1 MATQTTGGGSTVSFG
16 NTPQANTD
24 IFSFTEDA
32 SNILILN
39 VLANDLG
46 GAAKTLFSLDDGTS
60 ASASTKSYAP
70 ADLLVKDVAY
80 SSDAAGMAGTGDRS
94 ALGARIWIES
104 DGTVHYDKGDIN
116 AQLQALATGQ
126 TLTDTFT
133 YAIQLGNGTLSWATV
148 TLQFNGANDSVFI
161 TSSPQSGSVVEDAN
175 ATPDLSDSQSAAGT
189 ISFNDADLSDTH
201 SASFAAAS
209 SNTTSLG
216 TFSLDPVNEAA
227 NAANGAVQ
235 WHYNL
240 NNAAAQYLAAGQSVT
255 ESFVVTVNDGHG
267 STATQTVTVT
277 ITGTNDIVSITS
289 GVQSGAV
296 VEDAPSTPSL
306 SDSLAAAGSISFNDV
321 DLSDGHTATFVA
333 APGNTTALGTF
344 SLDPVSEA
352 ANAAN
357 GSVQWHY
364 ALNNGAA
371 QYLAEGQSVTE
382 RFVVTVNDGHGSTD
396 TQTVTITLTG
406 TNDAPVAVADT
417 NSGNE
422 DTTITGT
429 VASNDSDVDDGAT
442 LSYSLNAPVAGLTLN
457 ADGSYSFDAGNAA
470 YQHLAEGATTA
481 VVANYTVT
489 DEHGATSTSTL
500 TITLTGTNDAPVAVA
515 DTNSG
520 NEDTTITGTVASN
533 DSDVD
538 DGATLSYSLNAPVA
552 GLTLNADGSYSF
564 DAGNAAYQHLAEGAT
579 TAVVANYT
587 VTDEHGATSTST
599 LTITLTGTNDAP
611 VAVADTNSG
620 NEDTTITGTVAS
632 NDSDVDDGATLSYS
646 LNAPVAG
653 LTLNADG
660 SYSFD
665 AGNAAYQH
673 LAEGATTAVVANYT
687 VTDEHGATSTS
698 TLTITL
704 TGTNDAPVAVADT
717 NSGNEDTTITGTVA
731 SNDSDVDDGA
741 TLSYSLNAPV
751 AGLTLNA
758 DGSYSFDAGNAAYQ
772 HLAEGA
778 TTAVVANY
786 TVTDEHGAT
795 STSTL
800 TITLTGTNDA
810 PVAVAD
816 TNSGNEDT
824 TITGTVASN
833 DSDVDDGATLSYS
846 LNAPVAGLT
855 LNADGS
861 YSFDAGNAAYQHL
874 AEGATTAVVANY
886 TVTDEHG
893 ATSTSTLTITLTGTN
908 DAPVAVADTNSGN
921 EDTTIT
927 GTVASND
934 SDVDDGATLSYSLN
948 APVAGLTLNADG
960 SYSFD
965 AGNAAYQHLAEGATT
980 AVVANYTVTDEHGA
994 TSTSTLTI
1002 TLTGTNDAP
1011 VAVADTNSGNED
1023 TTITGTVASNDSDV
1037 DDGATLSY
1045 SLNAPVAGLTLNADG
1060 SYSFD
1065 AGNAAYQ
1072 HLAEGAT
1079 TAVVANYTVTDEH
1092 GATSTSTLTITLTG
1106 TNDAPVAVADTN
1118 SGNEDTTIT
1127 GTVASNDSDVDDG
1140 ATLSYS
1146 LNAPVAGLT
1155 LNADGSYSFDA
1166 GNAAYQHLAEG
1177 ATTAVVAN
1185 YTVTDEHGATST
1197 STLTITLTGTNDA
1210 PVAVADTNSG
1220 NEDTTIT
1227 GTVASNDSDVDDGAT
1242 LSYSLNAPVAG
1253 LTLNADGSYS
1263 FDAGNAAYQ
1272 HLAEGATTAVVA
1284 NYTVTDE
1291 HGATSTSTLTITL
1304 TGTNDAPVAVADTNS
1319 GNEDTTITGTVA
1331 SNDSDVDD
1339 GATLSYS
1346 LNAPVAGLTL
1356 NADGSYS
1363 FDAGNAAY
1371 QHLAEGATTAVVAN
1385 YTVTDEHGATSTS
1398 TLTITLTGT
1407 NDAPVAVADTN
1418 SGNEDT
1424 TITGTVASNDSDVDD
1439 GATLSYSLNAPVAGL
1454 TLNAD
1459 GSYSFDAGNAAYQ
1472 HLAEGA
1478 TTAVVANY
1486 TVTDEHGATSTSTLT
1501 ITLTGTNDAPVAVA
1515 DTNSGNE
1522 DTTITGTV
1530 ASNDSDVDDGA
1541 TLSYSLN
1548 APVAGLTLNADGSY
1562 SFDAGNAAYQHL
1574 AEGATTAVVANYTVT
1589 DEHGATSTSTLTIT
1603 LTGTN
1608 DAPVAVADT
1617 NSGNEDTTITGT
1629 VASNDSD
1636 VDDGAT
1642 LSYSLNAPVAGLTLN
1657 ADGSYSFDAGNA
1669 AYQHLAEGATTAVV
1683 ANYTVTDEHGATS
1696 TSTLTIT
1703 LTGTNDA
1710 PVAVA
1715 DTNSGNEDTTIT
1727 GTVASN
1733 DSDVD
1738 DGATLSYSLNAPVAG
1753 LTLNAD
1759 GSYSFDAGNAAYQH
1773 LAEGAT
1779 TAVVANYT
1787 VTDEH
1792 GATSTSTLTITLT
1805 GTNDAPVAVADT
1817 NSGNED
1823 TTITGTVA
1831 SNDSDVDDG
1840 ATLSYSLNAPV
1851 AGLTLNADGSYSFD
1865 AGNAAYQHLAEGA
1878 TTAVV
1883 ANYTVTDEHGAT
1895 STSTLTITLTGTNDA
1910 PVAVADTNSGN
1921 EDTTITG
1928 TVASNDSDVDDG
1940 ATLSYSLNAPVA
1952 GLTLNADGS
1961 YSFDAGNAAYQHLA
1975 EGATT
1980 AVVANY
1986 TVTDE
1991 HGATSTS
1998 TLTITLT
2005 GTNDAPVAVADTNS
2019 GNEDTTITG
2028 TVASND
2034 SDVDDGATLS
2044 YSLNAPVAGL
2054 TLNADGSYSFD
2065 AGNAAY
2071 QHLAEGATTAVVAN
2085 YTVTD
2090 EHGATSTS
2098 TLTITLTGTN
2108 DAPVAV
2114 ADTNSGN
2121 EDTTIT
2127 GTVASN
2133 DSDVDDGATLSYS
2146 LNAPVAG
2153 LTLNADGSYS
2163 FDAGN
2168 AAYQHLA
2175 EGATTAVVA
2184 NYTVTDEH
2192 GATSTSTLTITL
2204 TGTNDAPVAVADTNS
2219 GNEDTTITGTV
2230 ASNDSD
2236 VDDGATLSYS
2246 LNAPVAGLTLNA
2258 DGSYSFD
2265 AGNAAYQHLAEGAT
2279 TAVVANYTVTD
2290 EHGATSTSTLTITL
2304 TGTNDAPVAVADTNS
2319 GNEDTT
2325 ITGTVAS
2332 NDSDVDDGA
2341 TLSYSLNAPVAG
2353 LTLNADGSYSFDAG
2367 NAAYQ
2372 HLAEGATTAVV
2383 ANYTVTD
2390 EHGAT
2395 STSTLT
2401 ITLTGTNDA
2410 PVAVAD
2416 TNSGN
2421 EDTTITGTV
2430 ASNDSDVDDGAT
2442 LSYSLNAP
2450 VAGLTLN
2457 ADGSYSFD
2465 AGNAAYQH
2473 LAEGATTAVVANYT
2487 VTDEHGATSTST
2499 LTITLTGTNDAPVA
2513 VADTNSGNE
2522 DTTITGTVASND
2534 SDVDDGATL
2543 SYSLNAPV
2551 AGLTLNADGSY
2562 SFDAGN
2568 AAYQHLAEGATTA
2581 VVANYTVTDEHG
2593 ATSTSTLTITLTG
2606 TNDAPV
2612 AVADT
2617 NSGNED
2623 TTITG
2628 TVASN
2633 DSDVDDGATLSYSLN
2648 APVAGLT
2655 LNADGSYSFDAGN
2668 AAYQH
2673 LAEGATTAV
2682 VANYTVTDEHGATS
2696 TSTLT
2701 ITLTGTNDAPV
2712 AVADTNSGNEDTTIT
2727 GTVASNDSDVD
2738 DGATLSYSLNA
2749 PVAGLT
2755 LNADGSYSFDAG
2767 NAAYQHLAEGATTAV
2782 VANYTVTDEHGATST
2797 STLTI
2802 TLTGT
2807 NDAPVAVA
2815 DTNSGNEDT
2824 TITGTVAS
2832 NDSDVDDGA
2841 TLSYSLNAPVA
2852 GLTLNADGSYSFDAG
2867 NAAYQHLAEGAT
2879 TAVVANY
2886 TVTDEHGATST
2897 STLTITLTGTND
2909 APVAVADTNSGN
2921 EDTTITGTV
2930 ASNDSDVDDGAT
2942 LSYSLNAPVAG
2953 LTLNADGS
2961 YSFDAGNAAYQHL
2974 AEGATTAVVANYTVT
2989 DEHGA
2994 TSTSTLTIT
3003 LTGTNDAPVA
3013 VADTNSGN
3021 EDTTIT
3027 GTVASNDSDV
3037 DDGATLSYSLNAPV
3051 AGLTLNADGSY
3062 SFDAG
3067 NAAYQHLAE
3076 GATTAV
3082 VANYTVTD
3090 EHGATSTSTLTITL
3104 TGTNDAPVAVADTN
3118 SGNED
3123 TTITGTVASNDSD
3136 VDDGATLSYSLN
3148 APVAGLTL
3156 NADGSYSFDA
3166 GNAAY
3171 QHLAEGATTAVVA
3184 NYTVTDE
3191 HGATST
3197 STLTITLTGT
3207 NDAPVAVAD
3216 TNSGNEDTTITGTV
3230 ASNDSD
3236 VDDDAP
3242 VAVADTNSGN
3252 EDTTITGTVA
3262 SNDSDV
3268 DDGATLSYS
3277 LNAPVA
3283 GLTLNAPGATLSYS
3297 LNAPVAGLTLNADG
3311 SYSFD
3316 AGNAAYQHLA
3326 EGATTAVVANYT
3338 VTDEHGA
3345 TSTSTLT
3352 ITLTGTNDAPVA
3364 VADTNSGNEDTTIT
3378 GTVASNDSDVDDGAT
3393 LSYSLNAPV
3402 AGLTLNA
3409 DGSYSF
3415 DAGNA
3420 AYQHLAEGATT
3431 AVVANYTV
3439 TDEHGATSTSTL
3451 TITLTGTN
3459 DAPVAVADTNSG
3471 NEDTT
3476 ITGTVASNDSD
3487 VDDGATLSY
3496 SLNAPVAGLTLN
3508 ADGSYSFDAGNAAY
3522 QHLAEGA
3529 TTAVVANYTVT
3540 DEHGATSTSTLTI
3553 TLTGTNDA
3561 PVAVADT
3568 NSGNE
3573 DTTITGTVASND
3585 SDVDDGA
3592 TLSYSLNAPVAGL
3605 TLNADGS
3612 YSFDAGNAAYQHLA
3626 EGATTAVVAN
3636 YTVTDEHGAT
3646 STSTLT
3652 ITLTGTN
3659 DAPVAVADTNSGNED
3674 TTITGTVAS
3683 NDSDVDDGATLSYSL
3698 NAPVAGLTLNADGS
3712 YSFDAGNAAY
3722 QHLAE
3727 GATTA
3732 VVANYTVTD
3741 EHGATSTSTLTITLT
3756 GTNDAPV
3763 AVADTNSGN
3772 EDTTIT
3778 GTVASN
3784 DSDVDDGATLSYSLN
3799 APVAGLT
3806 LNADG
3811 SYSFDAGNAA
3821 YQHLAEGATTA
3832 VVANYTVTDEH
3843 GATSTSTLTITLT
3856 GTNDAPVAVAD
3867 TNSGNEDTT
3876 ITGTVASNDSDVD
3889 DGATLS
3895 YSLNAPVA
3903 GLTLNADG
3911 SYSFDAG
3918 NAAYQHLAEGATT
3931 AVVANYTVTD
3941 EHGATSTSTLTI
3953 TLTGTNDAPVAV
3965 ADTNSG
3971 NEDTTI
3977 TGTVASNDSD
3987 VDDGATLSYSLN
3999 APVAGLT
4006 LNADGSYSFDA
4017 GNAAYQHLAEGA
4029 TTAVVA
4035 NYTVTDEH
4043 GATSTSTLTIT
4054 LTGTNDAPVAVAD
4067 TNSGNEDTTITGT
4080 VASNDSDVD
4089 DGATLSY
4096 SLNAPVAGL
4105 TLNAD
4110 GSYSFDAGNA
4120 AYQHLAEGATTA
4132 VVANYTVTDEH
4143 GATSTSTLTITL
4155 TGTNDAPVAVA
4166 DTNSG
4171 NEDTT
4176 ITGTVASNDSD
4187 VDDGATLSYSLNA
4200 PVAGLTLNADGSYS
4214 FDAGN
4219 AAYQHLAEGAT
4230 TAVVANYTVTD
4241 EHGATSTSTL
4251 TITLTGTND
4260 APVAVN
4266 DTSASVGA
4274 IAATEKG
4281 GAANGSGGV
4290 NGSGNLLTNDTD
4302 VDSSLS
4308 ISAIR
4313 NGGTEGAGTAGTL
4326 GIGLIGTHGT
4336 LTVAANGSY
4345 TYVVNESDPLVQ
4357 ALNVGQSTTDIFNY
4371 TVTDGSLT
4379 DTAVLTVT
4387 INGANDAPTIASLSV
4402 TGSTISFVATDPDN
4416 TTLSL
4421 GAPFAAAFGNPTI
4434 TSGAPLNLAPA
4445 QQPTAV
4451 SGTLQVTDGSATANV
4466 VALFLGTTA
4475 DDGFTAGGA
4484 NTAIY
4489 GFDGNDILRGGVGAD
4504 WIFGGNNNDTIIG
4517 GSNDNLLDGGS
4528 GTDTLQEDADFVS
4541 ASDSQIVN
4549 IENVLLTNPVTIDL
4563 SNQTEAFTITGSTG
4577 ADRIAA
4583 GNGNDTIAGAQND
4596 TLLDGGAGTDTL
4608 QVNANF
4614 TSTSNSQIANI
4625 ENVNLTTAVT
4635 LNLSNQTEGF
4645 TITGSSGADSITAG
4659 AGNDTILGAQNDT
4672 LLNGGAGTDTLQV
4685 GANFTSTS
4693 NGQIVNIETVTLA
4706 TAVTLNLSNQTEGF
4720 TITGSGSSDTITGG
4734 TGADTISAGGGND
4747 TINLA
4752 DGQFTSGESIDG
4764 GSGSDTI
4771 VLTNAAT
4778 IDFTTGS
4785 VTGVETLSGS
4795 VGLIDQ
4801 LTMSASQWA
4810 GFTTINLGTGSAN
4823 ALNVVASGDISGL
4836 GTPVVSNIT
4845 IGNLTGTGGNDTI
4858 TLTGAQLDAIIQGAG
4873 VGISLGAGSGDT
4885 INLTS
4890 TSTDL
4895 NTLGDGSITGVEA
4908 ISASTAAAGVQI
4920 LLGNQSEALTIT
4932 GSASADTITGGAG
4945 ADTIN
4950 GGGGADLIR
4959 GGAGND
4965 SLTGG
4970 AGADQF
4976 RFQSNGNTDTVTD
4989 FAVGSDKIGFL
5000 EGTGTGAVNYSTSG
5014 TPAGATPAAAD
5025 FTTAATIASINNGN
5039 DSKITI
5045 ITGSQITA
5053 QILASTGTNGN
5064 HADDTYVVVFNSTTG
5079 KAEVWFDDNW
5089 FSTAGRVQIA
5099 TLDGVTSGQVA
5110 ALTAADFVLYDSSF
5124 PAGVAGSPINLGLTD
5139 PTADQTDTIT
5149 VTLAGVASD
5158 WIVNGG
5164 TDLGDGS
5171 WLVQTNVPDGLTIT
5185 PAAGY
5190 TGAMLLLV
5198 TESWTNADGSTGSL
5212 SFGDNVEAYAPSSP
5226 IFALSGNDN
5235 LTGSSGHDMFV
5246 FSQPIGHDVIYS
5258 FDVASDQIDLIG
5270 YADFTGFGDIQAH
5283 TVNDNAGNAVIT
5295 LADGQSITLNGV
5307 DTASLTASDFVFDQ
5321 TPVTENA
5328 GHMVISNGAILPL
5341 SGIIDNT
5348 GTIELNSTGS
5358 ETDLEL
5364 IEHGITLQGGGHVD
5378 LSDSG
5383 QNVITGTV
5391 SDVTLT
5397 NVDNTISGAGHLGDG
5412 AMVLVNE
5419 GTIIATGTN
5428 ALNIDTGSNAVTN
5441 TGTLEATGTG
5451 GLEVHSDIINTGVLW
5466 ANGGNVKIDGNVS
5479 GSGTAQISGSAALEF
5494 GAASSANVALDA
5506 QATGTIVLHDSFDF
5520 SGVVSGFDGND
5531 HLDLLDVAFGADTTA
5546 SYVANQAGTGG
5557 TLSVTDG
5564 VHTANITLLGQ
5575 YDPAGFQSDTDKTT
5589 GTLIS
5594 YHDHLA

>member
-3236 VDDDAP
+3236 VDD
-3242 VAVADTNSGN
+3242 
-3252 EDTTITGTVA
+3252 
-3262 SNDSDV
+3262 
-3268 DDGATLSYS
+3268 
-3277 LNAPVA
+3277 
-3283 GLTLNAPGATLSYS
+3283 GATLSYS

-3683 NDSDVDDGATLSYSL
+3683 NDSDVDDGATLSYR
-3698 NAPVAGLTLNADGS
+3698 
-3712 YSFDAGNAAY
+3712 
-3722 QHLAE
+3722 
-3727 GATTA
+3727 
-3732 VVANYTVTD
+3732 
-3741 EHGATSTSTLTITLT
+3741 
-3756 GTNDAPV
+3756 
-3763 AVADTNSGN
+3763 
-3772 EDTTIT
+3772 
-3778 GTVASN
+3778 
-3784 DSDVDDGATLSYSLN
+3784 
-3799 APVAGLT
+3799 
-3806 LNADG
+3806 
-3811 SYSFDAGNAA
+3811 
-3821 YQHLAEGATTA
+3821 
-3832 VVANYTVTDEH
+3832 
-3843 GATSTSTLTITLT
+3843 
-3856 GTNDAPVAVAD
+3856 
-3867 TNSGNEDTT
+3867 
-3876 ITGTVASNDSDVD
+3876 
-3889 DGATLS
+3889 
-3895 YSLNAPVA
+3895 
-3903 GLTLNADG
+3903 
-3911 SYSFDAG
+3911 
-3918 NAAYQHLAEGATT
+3918 
-3931 AVVANYTVTD
+3931 
-3941 EHGATSTSTLTI
+3941 
-3953 TLTGTNDAPVAV
+3953 
-3965 ADTNSG
+3965 
-3971 NEDTTI
+3971 
-3977 TGTVASNDSD
+3977 
-3987 VDDGATLSYSLN
+3987 
-3999 APVAGLT
+3999 
-4006 LNADGSYSFDA
+4006 
-4017 GNAAYQHLAEGA
+4017 
-4029 TTAVVA
+4029 
-4035 NYTVTDEH
+4035 
-4043 GATSTSTLTIT
+4043 
-4054 LTGTNDAPVAVAD
+4054 
-4067 TNSGNEDTTITGT
+4067 T